1 MIELAWLVPLPFL
14 VAFPIILFFGKKTW
28 NSGAGIA
35 ILSAAI
41 SFVLAILVSFDVF
54 AGKTYEMTYT
64 LINLYTYDIGVGILV
79 DPLSTIMILVV
90 TLISLLVNV
99 YSLGYMHGEEGL
111 PRYYAELMLFSGS
124 MLTLVLA
131 DSLLLLYIGWEL
143 VGLSSYLLIG
153 FWYKKPEAASA
164 AKKAFITTKTG
175 DAFMLIGIAMLFM
188 YFHTLNIPYINE
200 HAGELNTIQAIFFG
214 TQVAVLSLIGI
225 FLFFGAIGKSAQIP
239 LLGWLWDAM
248 EGPTTVSCLI
258 HSATMVKA
266 GIYLVARMYPTFAT
280 SSVAMTFIA
289 YVGALTAFVA
299 ATMALAS
306 YGIKKIL
313 AFSTISQLGY
323 MVLGL
328 GVGGLGPA
336 MYHLVSHAFF
346 KALLFLGAGSVIHA
360 VHTRDIREMG
370 GLHNSMKITSLTML
384 IGGLSLSG
392 IPPFSGF
399 FSKDLVIEAAYHS
412 GDMFLYWLSVIT
424 AGLTAFY
431 FFRMWYMVFIK
442 KPQHEIHAH
451 ESPPVMTYPMIVLAA
466 LTTIFGLFVE
476 ATNSFIPFTVK
487 TFEDLHLEFTELG
500 ILHMEIL
507 KLVSVPLIVP
517 ETLIPFVPISL
528 AALGVLLASG
538 VYYKPMIPP
547 DALTR
552 NPVGKWIFTLLYNRY
567 YVDDIYNFVAEQI
580 FLNGFGRALSWFDLH
595 VIDKIV
601 EGIAIVTVLVA
612 KISRWFD
619 EKVVDGIV
627 NGIASSLNY
636 IGSKVRKIQSG
647 IIQNYVTLILIG
659 LFFLLLIMNF
669 YNNLVEMIKFIPIF

>member
-28 NSGAGIA
+28 KEGAGIA
-35 ILSAAI
+35 IPTAALSFI
-41 SFVLAILVSFDVF
+41 LAIIVSIDAI
-54 AGKTYEMTYT
+54 AGKTFEMSYT
-64 LINLYTYDIGVGILV
+64 LINLYTYDISVGILV

-90 TLISLLVNV
+90 TLISLLVNI

-131 DSLLLLYIGWEL
+131 NSLLLLYIGWEL

-200 HAGELNTIQAIFFG
+200 HASELNAIQTIFLG

-266 GIYLVARMYPTFAT
+266 GIYLVARLYPTFA
-280 SSVAMTFIA
+280 SSAMAMTFIA

-370 GLHNSMKITSLTML
+370 GLHSSMKITSLTML
-384 IGGLSLSG
+384 VGGLSLSG

-442 KPQHEIHAH
+442 KPQREIHAH
-451 ESPPVMTYPMIVLAA
+451 EAPPVMTYPMITLAI

-476 ATNSFIPFTVK
+476 ATDSFIPFTVR
-487 TFEDLHLEFTELG
+487 TFEPLHLEFTELG
-500 ILHMEIL
+500 ILHVEIM
-507 KLVSVPLIVP
+507 KLIAMPIVP
-517 ETLIPFVPISL
+517 GIITPVLPISL
-528 AALGVLLASG
+528 ATLGVLVASI
-538 VYYKPMIPP
+538 VYYKPIIPP

-552 NPVGKWIFTLLYNRY
+552 NPIGKGIFAFLYNRY
-567 YVDDIYNFVAEQI
+567 YVDDVYNFVAEQI
-580 FLNGFGRALSWFDLH
+580 FLNGFARALSWFDIH
-595 VIDKIV
+595 IIDKIV
-601 EGIAIVTVLVA
+601 EGIAIATVLVA
-612 KISRWFD
+612 RVSRWFD

-627 NGIASSLNY
+627 NGIAYVLSY
-636 IGSKVRKIQSG
+636 TGSKIRKIQSG

-659 LFFLLLIMNF
+659 LFLLLLIMNF
-669 YNNLVEMIKFIPIF
+669 YDILVELIEFIPIL